1 MYGRR
6 GVDPA
11 AYQDFSTI
19 DWVEDSTR
27 ENQLWRQELA
37 RLRKSGMKK
46 WKIKLRE
53 VLLAAEGWIVLAI
66 VGLCIG
72 LIAGILNIVTEWV
85 GDIKEGHCTVGF
97 YLNRDFCCSGQEECE
112 EWKEW
117 GAWFLPLNY
126 VVYILFSISFAF
138 TSAFL
143 VYSFAPYA
151 AGSGISEIKCIIAG
165 FVMKGYLG
173 AKTLAIKSIALPL
186 AIASGLSV
194 GKEGPSVHYAVCVG
208 NSIASRL
215 PSYRGRH
222 SKLREILIACSAAG
236 VAVAFGSP
244 VGGVLFSLEEISTTF
259 QITTLWRSY
268 FCALCAIG
276 ALAAVNPFRSGQ
288 LVMFSVKYDRDWHY
302 FEVPFYLILGIFGGL
317 YGLVVS
323 KWNLRAQAF
332 RKKYLKKFAVEE
344 ATFLAA
350 TTAIICYFNQFLRI
364 DMTESMQILFREC
377 EARDQNHLCDSDK
390 RFGLLV
396 SLIFAVIIRTLLV
409 IVSYGSKVPAGI
421 FVPSMAIGALFG
433 RFLGIIVQ
441 ALEES
446 SSSGYFATCPADPE
460 VPCITPGTYAFLGA
474 AAALSGIMNIT
485 ITVVVIMFELT
496 GALRYVLPTMI
507 VVGMTKI
514 INDRW
519 GKGGIAD
526 QAITANGYPF
536 LDDKE
541 EHHYNV
547 SVMRAMT
554 THPQVLKMPIGSDQI
569 TEALSTTHTIFPIL
583 DEFNYVLGQIN
594 RTDLSEF
601 DNDNRHLTG
610 ESDLVNTSPITVS
623 PNLPLETV
631 VEIFHKM
638 GPSTIF
644 VQEQGIFCGLITRKD
659 VLRYTLQHDESQQGS
674 EDRDQW
680 IWDWMV
686 KIGHNV
692 GAKIS
697 LFRNRTG

>member
-1 MYGRR
+1 MNGRR
-6 GVDPA
+6 RVDPA

-19 DWVEDSTR
+19 DWVEDSAR
-27 ENQLWRQELA
+27 ENQIWRQEVQ

-46 WKIKLRE
+46 WKIKLWE
-53 VLLAAEGWIVLAI
+53 VLLGAEGWIVLAI

-72 LIAGILNIVTEWV
+72 FIAGVLNIVTEWV

-117 GAWFLPLNY
+117 GAWFMPLNY
-126 VVYILFSISFAF
+126 IVYVLFSISFAF
-138 TSAFL
+138 TGAFL

-186 AIASGLSV
+186 TIASGLSV

-215 PSYRGRH
+215 PSYYGRH

-288 LVMFSVKYDRDWHY
+288 LVLFSVKYDRDWHY
-302 FEVPFYLILGIFGGL
+302 FEVPFYLILGTFGGL
-317 YGLVVS
+317 YGLFVS

-350 TTAIICYFNQFLRI
+350 ITAIICYFNQFLRI

-377 EARDQNHLCDSDK
+377 EAKDQDHLCDPDK

-396 SLIFAVIIRTLLV
+396 SLFFAVIIRTLLV
-409 IVSYGSKVPAGI
+409 IVSYGCKVPAGI

-433 RFLGIIVQ
+433 RFVGIIVQ
-441 ALEES
+441 AMEES

-547 SVMRAMT
+547 SVIRAMT
-554 THPQVLKMPIGSDQI
+554 TDPQVLRMPIGSDQI
-569 TEALSTTHTIFPIL
+569 TQALSTTHTIFPIL
-583 DEFNYVLGQIN
+583 DEYNYILGQIN
-594 RTDLSEF
+594 RRDLSEF
-601 DNDNRHLTG
+601 DNDTRQLTG
-610 ESDLVNTSPITVS
+610 DSDLVNTSPITVS

-644 VQEQGIFCGLITRKD
+644 VQEQGILCGLITRKD
-659 VLRYTLQHDESQQGS
+659 VLRYTFQHDESQHS
-674 EDRDQW
+674 PDDRDQW
-680 IWDWMV
+680 VWDWMV
-686 KIGHNV
+686 KVGHIV
-692 GAKIS
+692 RSKIS
-697 LFRNRTG
+697 LLRNRPS